1 MNALAAFC
9 ISGKLFCEDASD
21 SIALGRQRWS
31 QLYGEAGKIT
41 RINTLMEMVMAMVMV
56 MVMVMVVQVDTVTTV
71 QVILEEHNRLRQ
83 NLANG
88 KVIVIDH
95 TLVFVNRV

>member
-1 MNALAAFC
+1 MNAFAAFC

-31 QLYGEAGKIT
+31 QLYGEAGKVT
-41 RINTLMEMVMAMVMV
+41 MINTLMEMV

-88 KVIVIDH
+88 KVIVIDY
-95 TLVFVNRV
+95 TLVFVNSFHL

>member
-41 RINTLMEMVMAMVMV
+41 RINTLMEMVM
-56 MVMVMVVQVDTVTTV
+56 VMVMVVQVDTVTTV
-71 QVILEEHNRLRQ
+71 HPGDFGG
-83 NLANG
+83 A
-88 KVIVIDH
+88 
-95 TLVFVNRV
+95 

>member
-31 QLYGEAGKIT
+31 QLYGEAGKVT
-41 RINTLMEMVMAMVMV
+41 RIITLMEMVMVMV
-56 MVMVMVVQVDTVTTV
+56 MAMVVQMDTVTTV

-88 KVIVIDH
+88 KVIVIDY

>member
-31 QLYGEAGKIT
+31 QLYGEAGKVT
-41 RINTLMEMVMAMVMV
+41 RINTLMEMV